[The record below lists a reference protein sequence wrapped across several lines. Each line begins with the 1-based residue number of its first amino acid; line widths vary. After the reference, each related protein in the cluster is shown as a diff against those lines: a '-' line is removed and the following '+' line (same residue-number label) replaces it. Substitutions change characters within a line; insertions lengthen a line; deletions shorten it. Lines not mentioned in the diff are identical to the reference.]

1 MSCHACT
8 HGPVPCG
15 HPLVMPFEGEPP
27 SQLGS
32 RIADWLADNVRPQE
46 GGATVTEG
54 ARGCPGAEARR

>member
-1 MSCHACT
+1 MNCHACT

-32 RIADWLADNVRPQE
+32 RIADWLADNVVPAKGRAKVRRE
-46 GGATVTEG
+46 
-54 ARGCPGAEARR
+54 ARGCLGMEEKR